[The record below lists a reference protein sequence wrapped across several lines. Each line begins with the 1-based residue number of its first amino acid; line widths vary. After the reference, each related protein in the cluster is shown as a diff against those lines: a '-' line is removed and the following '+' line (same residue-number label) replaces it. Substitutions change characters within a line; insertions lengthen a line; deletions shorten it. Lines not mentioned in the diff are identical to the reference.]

1 MVKKK
6 TRLALMLSDR
16 QKALKLT
23 DRAVGEKYGWMQQ
36 TFNSWKRGTIPRDDV
51 RDALAAFL
59 DVPRA
64 EVDQL
69 AEEAK
74 ARAATTSDVAAFDS
88 AQEKGKVSDRQ
99 KGKFKFEPAMSGYGP
114 NYVPYGRYAVRVD
127 TNVME
132 PALLYGCRVWVD
144 SRHFPKPG
152 NEVFVHAGRGVA
164 WIGRLVSI
172 AGDTARLQ
180 QYGQVEPF
188 DVPFEAIHTI
198 VLAERIPVAAG

>member
-64 EVDQL
+64 EVDAL
-69 AEEAK
+69 C
-74 ARAATTSDVAAFDS
+74 DVARERTGLDMSTLDS

-180 QYGQVEPF
+180 QYGQAEPF

-198 VLAERIPVAAG
+198 VLAERIPVAAS

>member
-36 TFNSWKRGTIPRDDV
+36 TYNSWKRGTIPRDDV
-51 RDALAAFL
+51 RDGLADFL

-64 EVDQL
+64 EVDSL

-74 ARAATTSDVAAFDS
+74 ARAGTALDMSTLDTV
-88 AQEKGKVSDRQ
+88 QEKAKISDR
-99 KGKFKFEPAMSGYGP
+99 KEGKFKFEPALSGYGP
-114 NYVPYGRYAVRVD
+114 NYVPYGRYVVRVD

-144 SRHFPKPG
+144 SRPFPKPG
-152 NEVFVHAGRGVA
+152 NEVFVHSGKGAA

-172 AGDTARLQ
+172 DGDKARLA
-180 QYGQVEPF
+180 QYGRAAEF
-188 DVPFEAIHTI
+188 DVPIEAIHVI
-198 VLAERIPVAAG
+198 VLAERHAATAT